1 MSAWADDILH
11 YWFDIIG
18 PDHWFAPTHEIDEEI
33 SARFAPL
40 WQSLHDEQAV
50 FFVASAR
57 EALAA
62 IILFDQFPRNMFRHE
77 AQAFATDALSLNI
90 AKLALEAGFDNE
102 MTKQQRHFLYMPYMH
117 SESLEDQDMS
127 VELFDRL
134 GDHQS
139 LQFAII
145 HRNMIARFGRFP
157 HRNEILGRE
166 TLPEEIEA
174 IAEGENW

>member
-1 MSAWADDILH
+1 
-11 YWFDIIG
+11 
-18 PDHWFAPTHEIDEEI
+18 
-33 SARFAPL
+33 
-40 WQSLHDEQAV
+40 
-50 FFVASAR
+50 
-57 EALAA
+57 
-62 IILFDQFPRNMFRHE
+62 
-77 AQAFATDALSLNI
+77 
-90 AKLALEAGFDNE
+90 
-102 MTKQQRHFLYMPYMH
+102 
-117 SESLEDQDMS
+117 MS